1 MSEITRDEALEHFGI
16 KGMHWGV
23 SKAVRNEGD
32 SPHGLSSNQKKA
44 VAIGAGAAVLAGLA
58 ATGYILNRN
67 GNVPMHTLI
76 RRSTNAVKGTGYMIK
91 NATPMI
97 TGFPYM
103 IKGSPSVLTK
113 GAKPMMTEGLGPM
126 IKGSPSVMT
135 KGTKAA
141 QGIIHKNANVM
152 LKDIMDAHA
161 NQSKYM
167 RSIVP
172 YYNPR
177 KNPFTPEARSL
188 LKLGS

>member
-67 GNVPMHTLI
+67 GKMPMHT
-76 RRSTNAVKGTGYMIK
+76 AM
-91 NATPMI
+91 
-97 TGFPYM
+97 
-103 IKGSPSVLTK
+103 SVLTK
-113 GAKPMMTEGLGPM
+113 GAPPFFSKGPTSVLTKGAPPMMTKGLGPM
-126 IKGSPSVMT
+126 IKGSPTVMT
-135 KGTKAA
+135 KGAKIAD
-141 QGIIHKNANVM
+141 QIIHKNANLM
-152 LKDIMDAHA
+152 LKDIREAHA
-161 NQSKYM
+161 SESKYM

>member
-1 MSEITRDEALEHFGI
+1 MTEITREEALEHFGI
-16 KGMHWGV
+16 RGMKWGV
-23 SKAVRNEGD
+23 RRESQSEGD
-32 SPHGLSSNQKKA
+32 SHGLSSNQKKA
-44 VAIGAGAAVLAGLA
+44 IAIGAGAAILAGAA

-67 GNVPMHTLI
+67 GNVPMHTLL
-76 RRSTNAVKGTGYMIK
+76 
-91 NATPMI
+91 
-97 TGFPYM
+97 
-103 IKGSPSVLTK
+103 KGSTSMFVGKGSIMGKAPKPMFVGKGSIMGKAPKPMFVGKGSIMGK
-113 GAKPMMTEGLGPM
+113 GAK
-126 IKGSPSVMT
+126 I
-135 KGTKAA
+135 AD
-141 QGIIHKNANVM
+141 QIIHKNANVM